1 MFIDNYFNTTI
12 WSEQKPEFVKSLNK
26 ASNKYIKDARTREK
40 KFIKEHGDFG
50 RSYHST
56 PLTMDNDFLDFRNY
70 IGQKSWEYLDHQGY
84 DMQQYTT
91 MFSEMWVQEF
101 AKKGGGHHSAHVHWN
116 QHVSGFYFL
125 KCSDKTSYPVFHEP
139 RTGARATK
147 LKMKDQKGVWGGSEL
162 IHFKPTPGTLIIF
175 PGFLEHEFSV
185 DFGLYIGIY
194 KPCRK
199 KWLKMFKKKKY
210 TVIRQAISKDLAAFV
225 ANYFMMQKQ
234 VYDTCRAQRYIS
246 PFENIIGHYEGRD
259 EQIPETYSQYS
270 NIAMETL
277 MLKCQPKMEE
287 VTGLKLY
294 PAYTYA
300 RIYKKGDILKR
311 HKDRF
316 SCEISTTMN
325 LGGDDWPIYLEPSG
339 KEGMKGIKVDL
350 KPGDMLVYSGCE
362 LEHWRNK
369 FRGKECVQVFLHY
382 NNRKTPGARDNMFDK
397 RPHLGLPSW
406 FKR

>member
-1 MFIDNYFNTTI
+1 
-12 WSEQKPEFVKSLNK
+12 
-26 ASNKYIKDARTREK
+26 
-40 KFIKEHGDFG
+40 
-50 RSYHST
+50 
-56 PLTMDNDFLDFRNY
+56 
-70 IGQKSWEYLDHQGY
+70 
-84 DMQQYTT
+84 
-91 MFSEMWVQEF
+91 
-101 AKKGGGHHSAHVHWN
+101 
-116 QHVSGFYFL
+116 
-125 KCSDKTSYPVFHEP
+125 
-139 RTGARATK
+139 
-147 LKMKDQKGVWGGSEL
+147 
-162 IHFKPTPGTLIIF
+162 
-175 PGFLEHEFSV
+175 
-185 DFGLYIGIY
+185 
-194 KPCRK
+194 
-199 KWLKMFKKKKY
+199 MFKKKKY

-225 ANYFMMQKQ
+225 ANYFLMQKQ

-277 MLKCQPKMEE
+277 MLKCQPEMEK

-300 RIYKKGDILKR
+300 RIYKKGDELKR

-325 LGGDDWPIYLEPSG
+325 LAGDDWPIYLEPDPKKGGIKPGVGYVSDNT
-339 KEGMKGIKVDL
+339 KGIKVDL

-369 FRGKECVQVFLHY
+369 FKGKECVQVFLHY
-382 NNRKTPGARDNMFDK
+382 NNRKTPGAKDNMFDK